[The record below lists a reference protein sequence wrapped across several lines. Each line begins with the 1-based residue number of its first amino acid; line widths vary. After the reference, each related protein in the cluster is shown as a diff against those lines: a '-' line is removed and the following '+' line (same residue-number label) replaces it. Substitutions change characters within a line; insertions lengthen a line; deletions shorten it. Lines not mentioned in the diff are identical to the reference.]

1 MLPGNGIGMEPRM
14 PKTGVVQFSQLYFIS
29 EGQSNCMYYE
39 GHLTKDG
46 GVKKGLSSKI
56 KKEYVRNYLLPVL
69 LLWAKLNNI

>member
-1 MLPGNGIGMEPRM
+1 MGMEPRM
-14 PKTGVVQFSQLYFIS
+14 PKTGVLVQFSQLYFIS

-69 LLWAKLNNI
+69 LLLWAKLDNI